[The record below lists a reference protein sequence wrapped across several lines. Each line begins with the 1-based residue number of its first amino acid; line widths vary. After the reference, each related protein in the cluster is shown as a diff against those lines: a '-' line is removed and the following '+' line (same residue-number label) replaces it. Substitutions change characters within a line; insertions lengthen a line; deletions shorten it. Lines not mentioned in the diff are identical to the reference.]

1 MFDWWM
7 GCVGFWEED
16 SVSEMNDGWDKRG
29 DLARRKDDGGAICV
43 TVSGYGS

>member
-16 SVSEMNDGWDKRG
+16 SVSEMSDGWDTRG
-29 DLARRKDDGGAICV
+29 NFVRRKEDGEAFSIMGC
-43 TVSGYGS
+43 GYGL